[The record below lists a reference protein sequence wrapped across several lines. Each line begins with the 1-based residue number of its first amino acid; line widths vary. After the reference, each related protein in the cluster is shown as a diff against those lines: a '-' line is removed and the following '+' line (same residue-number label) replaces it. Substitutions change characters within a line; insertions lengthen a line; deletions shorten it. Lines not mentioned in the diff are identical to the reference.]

1 MPTTAKLVSAVM
13 FAIIGFFAA
22 AAYAETLPPG
32 QPRFWLIPIVTALG
46 IGQGWMTMGR
56 HVGQGMSMAITTGV
70 RTSFLILFWAVTI
83 FGLYE
88 MFYRSTRLRYD
99 GPGEAVIA
107 ALELLMEYGLSVLTA
122 VPTLII
128 LFGGGAVAGIVAEFV
143 NRRWS

>member
-1 MPTTAKLVSAVM
+1 MPTTAKLVSAVL

-22 AAYAETLPPG
+22 DAYADTLPPG
-32 QPRFWLIPIVTALG
+32 QPRFWLIPIVTVLG

-107 ALELLMEYGLSVLTA
+107 ALELLMEYGMSVLTA

-128 LFGGGAVAGIVAEFV
+128 LFGGGAIAGIVAEYT